1 MRWEITRSTEDTSGE
16 LFESTN
22 WLDPRM
28 PAPPRHVHP
37 NEESFEVLE
46 GSLEVWKDGKWT
58 TVRPGETA
66 TAPAGTAHTFR
77 NASNEP
83 ATIITRFRPA
93 FRSEAYFRDMH
104 KLIQEGKIKRLPP
117 KEPRSAIY
125 ASMLIS
131 EYSDEWRDRPPER
144 RHEGDGARRQGAS
157 IRALARPPFPFA
169 RPLHRAPARVLA
181 YCRHAHGQRAED
193 ARNFTSARVLK

>member
-1 MRWEITRSTEDTSGE
+1 MAREPSLGTDRQLDFHPGMGMRWEITRSTEDTSGE

-28 PAPPRHVHP
+28 AAPPRHLHP
-37 NEESFEVLE
+37 NEESFEVIE
-46 GSLEVWKDGKWT
+46 GSLEVWKNGKWT

-66 TAPAGTAHTFR
+66 TAPAGTPHTFR

-93 FRSEAYFRDMH
+93 VRSEAFFRHMH

-117 KEPRSAIY
+117 KDPRSAIY

-131 EYSDEWRDRPPER
+131 EYSDEWRATGPM
-144 RHEGDGARRQGAS
+144 GVVMKAT
-157 IRALARPPFPFA
+157 ALVGKALRFE
-169 RPLHRAPARVLA
+169 L
-181 YCRHAHGQRAED
+181 
-193 ARNFTSARVLK
+193 